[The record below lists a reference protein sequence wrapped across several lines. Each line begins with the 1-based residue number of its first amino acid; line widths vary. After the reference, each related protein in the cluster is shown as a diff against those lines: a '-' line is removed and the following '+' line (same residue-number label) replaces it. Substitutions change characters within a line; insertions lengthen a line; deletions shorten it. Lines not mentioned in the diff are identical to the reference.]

1 MTALSPAATAVLR
14 AFGTHPLRS
23 DHLAEDLWL
32 ALAASIRAL
41 AEHRS
46 PEWRGTGPACHWS
59 PTPYTRRE
67 LLNIAEELESWQT

>member
-1 MTALSPAATAVLR
+1 MSDLSPATRAVLK
-14 AFGTHPLRS
+14 AFGNHPLRS

-41 AEHRS
+41 AEHKS
-46 PEWRGTGPACHWS
+46 PEWGGTGPACHWT

-67 LLNIAEELESWQT
+67 LLNIAEELEQY